1 MILSQVK
8 NEHIQAFLQGHDW
21 DFLIGSVHEINGE
34 LFEVDKKWSREQGET
49 LWLRY
54 FELLCAAVSSGYFS
68 LVSHPV
74 RMRVKPVIST
84 TIVEAQG
91 VTRDFHG
98 GGGVVHALRGIDLRI
113 EPGEFV
119 ALRGRSGSGKT
130 TLLNILIGLDNPTQG
145 RVIILGEDLARLSE
159 TERARLRRESIGMMF
174 QNAHLFP
181 SLTAQENVEVP
192 LRLAR
197 LDPMQR
203 TQKSRRALEMVGLAL
218 RAHHRGLELSGGE
231 QQRVALAR
239 ALVHEPRF
247 IVADEPTGNLDSVTG
262 RDIAQLLHAI
272 VHQSQIGLLVATH
285 DATIV
290 ASSDRVLQIQDGRI
304 VETATV

>member
-1 MILSQVK
+1 M
-8 NEHIQAFLQGHDW
+8 
-21 DFLIGSVHEINGE
+21 
-34 LFEVDKKWSREQGET
+34 
-49 LWLRY
+49 
-54 FELLCAAVSSGYFS
+54 
-68 LVSHPV
+68 
-74 RMRVKPVIST
+74 KPDIST
-84 TIVEAQG
+84 AIAETQG

-181 SLTAQENVEVP
+181 SLTAQENIEVP

-197 LDPMQR
+197 LDPTRR
-203 TQKSRRALEMVGLAL
+203 TQKSKRALEMVGLGP

-262 RDIAQLLHAI
+262 RDIAQLLRAI
-272 VHQSQIGLLVATH
+272 AHQSQIGLLVATH